1 MGKMETV
8 GLGSL
13 ENYSNEDFYNE
24 IIAIRKLMGNIDTF
38 DPDYLIEKARLLYVC
53 CRDDDIANI
62 CLGLISEIEMRSF
75 FIRK

>member
-1 MGKMETV
+1 METV

-24 IIAIRKLMGNIDTF
+24 IIAIRKLMGNIETF
-38 DPDYLIEKARLLYVC
+38 DPDYLIEKASLLYVC
-53 CRDDDIANI
+53 CRDDYIADI